1 MKARAHVLV
10 SGLVQGVGYRF
21 FTVRKAEEYGLTGWV
36 RNLPNGKVEVVVEGD
51 KGIIEEFLKELEV
64 GPPAAHVIGLD
75 VKWEDYKG
83 EFKTFD
89 VRFGWI

>member
-51 KGIIEEFLKELEV
+51 KELIEEFLKELRV
-64 GPPAAHVIGLD
+64 GPPAARVTGMD
-75 VKWEDYKG
+75 VKWKEYKG
-83 EFKTFD
+83 EFQTFD